1 MDTVAKQQLIEQ
13 LKPVVNEPEFDSI
26 FAALTNEMSGPD
38 RFKLKGELR
47 RLARPCKKAID
58 LRKRV
63 DGHCRPYK
71 HKGVLHYMDEVAIQI
86 FEAGLD
92 RYRGVFTEDTY
103 EQVHNAENNYRVLAA
118 REKKR
123 AQAARDRIQAA
134 RERSQRGGVPQP
146 AEEVAAAVSD
156 IGHLE
161 VPYFTFGRYFHRSEE
176 RMNFTVPVMLKAPDG
191 KDVEAMTTNISVS
204 GMRIKLPPGVEFNQG
219 QQIGV
224 RFTGLAQE
232 FTFDP
237 NLEVPYDVK
246 AVDQDKGVQYLRL
259 LRDVDFESSQFDAFM
274 LRFING
280 YKRRYKVNI
289 DNTYSALVIKG
300 HEQFYFPRMRSLPL
314 FFRRKEKRMFSA
326 MALETQNNSFI
337 LDDWLNE
344 ENQIQLPSLFTGK
357 RLTRYLKTLQ
367 NNSDGIA
374 SDLIFC
380 FQVLREGK
388 VYFYSATDSELADP
402 ELRRIFLG
410 FASRTSSFKVYRF
423 NFSVLDAGK
432 AWLPVTLPKE
442 ILEREK
448 HLQRPPAPDVM
459 QQLGGLTHVG
469 LLSDITPTVK
479 NYQHYECSREELTAL
494 KDFMVSHKLPSELQR
509 VSYDFVNFRS
519 ESRFGYRTQARVR
532 VGDKSTLGSTRDIS
546 TMGLQI
552 DIEESLKVKPGD
564 YVEIDLPQLNRRR
577 KEHDLKGL
585 RYEVMNV
592 SSDANTLHL
601 RVDVNV
607 SSHAGRDFIAE
618 MIESNLDELLATRQ
632 SVSLHGL
639 QLCLRNLY
647 SHSMM
652 SFPLYLHRP
661 KGGEFSIGQVGVSS
675 LNEVMKQLCL
685 GLSKDSK
692 KVSMRPLLD
701 EAVLQQEIKRH
712 WLRLD
717 NQSRPMLLTLF
728 TFIRRK
734 GNDFKIVRRFAHEFK
749 STSVEQAF
757 VRNGMEQGVV
767 LAMRLEISRTGK
779 PDISFIANEFKYVNL
794 YAAHKAKQLE
804 QDLWSVAGMVDV
816 INCSDELFTRFNL
829 EPELREQQA
838 QRLDDLLAE
847 M

>member
-26 FAALTNEMSGPD
+26 FAALTSEMSGPE
-38 RFKLKGELR
+38 RFQLKGELL
-47 RLARPCKKAID
+47 RLAHPCKKVID

-63 DGHCRPYK
+63 DGHCQPYK
-71 HKGVLHYMDEVAIQI
+71 HKGVLHYMDEVAIRI

-103 EQVHNAENNYRVLAA
+103 EQVHNAENNYRVLAE

-123 AQAARDRIQAA
+123 AQAARERIQNA
-134 RERSQRGGVPQP
+134 REQNKNN
-146 AEEVAAAVSD
+146 AAQSDTEASATSAVSRF
-156 IGHLE
+156 E

-176 RMNFTVPVMLKAPDG
+176 RMNFSVQVMLKVPDG
-191 KDVEAMTTNISVS
+191 REVEAMTSNISVS
-204 GMRIKLPPGVEFNQG
+204 GMRVKLPPGIEFKEG

-246 AVDQDKGVQYLRL
+246 GVDREKGFQYLRL
-259 LRDVDFESSQFDAFM
+259 LRDVAFESSQFDNFM
-274 LRFING
+274 VRFING
-280 YKRRYKVNI
+280 YKRRYKVNV

-314 FFRRKEKRMFSA
+314 FFRRKENRMYTPI
-326 MALETQNNSFI
+326 ALETQNNSFI

-344 ENQIQLPSLFTGK
+344 ENEVQLPSLFTGK
-357 RLTRYLKTLQ
+357 RLGRYLKTLQ
-367 NNSDGIA
+367 NNSNGIA
-374 SDLIFC
+374 SELIFC
-380 FQVLREGK
+380 FQVLRKGK
-388 VYFYSATDSELADP
+388 VYFYSATNSELADP

-423 NFSVLDAGK
+423 NISSLDAGK

-459 QQLGGLTHVG
+459 RQLGGLTHVG
-469 LLSDITPTVK
+469 LLSDITPPVRS
-479 NYQHYECSREELTAL
+479 YQHYECSREELTEL
-494 KDFMVSHKLPSELQR
+494 KGFMVSRKLPAQLQR
-509 VSYDFVNFRS
+509 VSYDFANFRS

-532 VGDKSTLGSTRDIS
+532 TAEKSVLGSTRDIS
-546 TMGLQI
+546 TMGLQV
-552 DIEESLKVKPGD
+552 DIEDRLKVKTGD
-564 YVEIDLPQLNRRR
+564 YVEVDLLQLNRRS
-577 KEHDLKGL
+577 EDYDLKGL

-592 SSDANTLHL
+592 SSDGNTLHL
-601 RVDVNV
+601 RVDLKMA
-607 SSHAGRDFIAE
+607 SHAGREFIGK
-618 MIESNLDELLATRQ
+618 MIDSNQDELLATRQ
-632 SVSLHGL
+632 SGTLHGL

-652 SFPLYLHRP
+652 SFPFYLHRP
-661 KGGEFSIGQVGVSS
+661 KGGDFGVGQAGVSP
-675 LNEVMKQLCL
+675 LNETMKQLCL
-685 GLSKDSK
+685 GFAKDPKSLSL
-692 KVSMRPLLD
+692 RPLLS
-701 EAVLQQEIKRH
+701 EADLQQEIKRH
-712 WLRLD
+712 WHRLD
-717 NQSRPMLLTLF
+717 NQSRPKLLTLYA
-728 TFIRRK
+728 FIRRED
-734 GNDFKIVRRFAHEFK
+734 GEFKIVRRFGHEFK
-749 STSVEQAF
+749 SATLEQAF
-757 VRNGMEQGVV
+757 VRHGMEQGIV

-779 PDISFIANEFKYVNL
+779 PDINFIANEFKYVNL

-804 QDLWSVAGMVDV
+804 KDLWSVVGMVDV
-816 INCSDELFTRFNL
+816 INCSDELYTRFNL
-829 EPELREQQA
+829 EPELHEQQA

-847 M
+847 L

>member
-1 MDTVAKQQLIEQ
+1 MDKVAKHQLIEQ

-26 FAALTNEMSGPD
+26 FAALTSDMSGPQ

-71 HKGVLHYMDEVAIQI
+71 HKGVLHYMDEVAIRI

-123 AQAARDRIQAA
+123 AQAARERIEAA
-134 RERSQRGGVPQP
+134 RQGSQRGGIAQP
-146 AEEVAAAVSD
+146 DEKAATD
-156 IGHLE
+156 TENTHLE

-176 RMNFTVPVMLKAPDG
+176 RMNFSVPVMLKAPDG

-204 GMRIKLPPGVEFNQG
+204 GMRIKLPPGIEFNEG

-246 AVDQDKGVQYLRL
+246 GVDQDKGFQYLRL
-259 LRDVDFESSQFDAFM
+259 LRDVDFESSKFDGFM
-274 LRFING
+274 VRFING
-280 YKRRYKVNI
+280 YKRRYKVNV

-314 FFRRKEKRMFSA
+314 FFRRTANRMFST
-326 MALETQNNSFI
+326 MALETLNNSFI
-337 LDDWLNE
+337 LDEWLNE
-344 ENQIQLPSLFTGK
+344 ENEIQLPSLFTGK
-357 RLTRYLKTLQ
+357 RLTRYLKVLQ
-367 NNSDGIA
+367 HNSNGIA
-374 SDLIFC
+374 SDLIFT
-380 FQVLREGK
+380 FQVLRKGK
-388 VYFYSATDSELADP
+388 VYFYSAAESELADP
-402 ELRRIFLG
+402 DLRRIFLG

-469 LLSDITPTVK
+469 LLSDITPAVR
-479 NYQHYECSREELTAL
+479 NYQHYECSRDELKVL
-494 KDFMVSHKLPSELQR
+494 KDFVVSRKLPVELQR
-509 VSYDFVNFRS
+509 VSYDFLNFRS

-552 DIEESLKVKPGD
+552 DIEERLKLKAGD
-564 YVEIDLPQLNRRR
+564 YVEIDLPQLDRRSQDH
-577 KEHDLKGL
+577 ELKAL

-592 SSDANTLHL
+592 SSDGFTLHL
-601 RVDVNV
+601 RVDVKEP
-607 SSHAGRDFIAE
+607 SHAGRDFVAE
-618 MIESNLDELLATRQ
+618 MIESNQDEVLATRQ
-632 SVSLHGL
+632 SGSLHGL

-652 SFPLYLHRP
+652 SFPVYLHRP
-661 KGGEFSIGQVGVSS
+661 KGGEFGIGQVGVSS
-675 LNEVMKQLCL
+675 RNEAVKQLCL
-685 GLSKDSK
+685 GLSQDPK
-692 KVSMRPLLD
+692 KVSLRPLLD
-701 EAVLQQEIKRH
+701 EPELQREIKRH
-712 WLRLD
+712 WQRLD

-734 GNDFKIVRRFAHEFK
+734 GNDFKIVRRFDHEFN
-749 STSVEQAF
+749 SVSVEQAF
-757 VRNGMEQGVV
+757 IRNGMEHGIV
-767 LAMRLEISRTGK
+767 LAMRLEISRTGN

-804 QDLWSVAGMVDV
+804 QDLWSVVGMVDV
-816 INCSDELFTRFNL
+816 IDCSNELFTRFNL
-829 EPELREQQA
+829 EPELQKQQA

-847 M
+847 L